1 MGRGRSSAKPR
12 NSQSNPIPSANRCSA
27 SIAVGGKPMAEAY
40 GVSQKLSALDTPIPE
55 AAQRRPMASATT
67 KDPSSGIRVPSV
79 PGPHPPDRVPFPRNW
94 VPFERRREPHSPAP
108 LSPMQ
113 GYAVCTGPDCRKV
126 MGKSKSHFRR
136 FPHCLFWSPK
146 TKPIRKTLANP
157 SVANIENIAELAT
170 AFRIQ

>member
-79 PGPHPPDRVPFPRNW
+79 PGPHPPDRVPFSRNW
-94 VPFERRREPHSPAP
+94 VSFEGRRESHSPAP

-136 FPHCLFWSPK
+136 FPHLSFLVSEDKAYTENPR
-146 TKPIRKTLANP
+146 KPECSKH
-157 SVANIENIAELAT
+157 
-170 AFRIQ
+170 

>member
-94 VPFERRREPHSPAP
+94 VPFEGRRESHSPAP

-126 MGKSKSHFRR
+126 MGKISKQISGDFRIFFLASR
-136 FPHCLFWSPK
+136 
-146 TKPIRKTLANP
+146 TKPIQKTFAK
-157 SVANIENIAELAT
+157 IERGEY
-170 AFRIQ
+170 